1 VNERPIGCAPFI
13 NEPTVEKGNDM
24 RPLKLLSRLFAAS
37 ALLLCGFANAVVF
50 SVGSPT
56 TTVPS
61 YFGSGALATDQFLVP
76 VNVSGAV
83 DLQGWQ
89 LDFSFDP
96 TVVSQ
101 IEPFFTPYS
110 FGLYA
115 AQFDPA
121 DAGSL
126 SSPTSAGFALTPGLI
141 EQIAGFSQGVN
152 GDGTLVFLAFQT
164 LEPNMNPGF
173 ALSNV
178 SPGQVLPPPLPVPE
192 PSTWVLLAVGLTG
205 LALRRRAANSAVV

>member
-1 VNERPIGCAPFI
+1 MNRS
-13 NEPTVEKGNDM
+13 NN
-24 RPLKLLSRLFAAS
+24 PLPRLLAAFTLFASGVAS
-37 ALLLCGFANAVVF
+37 AAVF

-61 YFGSGALATDQFLVP
+61 YFGSGALATDQFLIP

-83 DLQGWQ
+83 DLQDWQ
-89 LDFSFDP
+89 FDFSFDP

-115 AQFDPA
+115 AQFDPV
-121 DAGSL
+121 DASSL
-126 SSPTSAGFALTPGLI
+126 SSPTSAGFTLIPGSI
-141 EQIAGFSQGVN
+141 EQIAGFSQDVN
-152 GDGTLVFLAFQT
+152 GNGALVFLAFKT
-164 LEPNMNPGF
+164 LQPDMNPGF

-178 SPGQVLPPPLPVPE
+178 SPVQVVPPTLPVPE
-192 PSTWVLLAVGLTG
+192 PSALALLAAGLTG
-205 LALRRRAANSAVV
+205 LALRRRAANAAV

>member
-1 VNERPIGCAPFI
+1 MNRS
-13 NEPTVEKGNDM
+13 NN
-24 RPLKLLSRLFAAS
+24 PLPRLLAAFTLFASGVAS
-37 ALLLCGFANAVVF
+37 AVVF

-61 YFGSGALATDQFLVP
+61 YFGSGALATDQFLIP

-83 DLQGWQ
+83 DLQDWQ
-89 LDFSFDP
+89 FDFSFDP

-115 AQFDPA
+115 AQFDPV
-121 DAGSL
+121 DASSL
-126 SSPTSAGFALTPGLI
+126 SSPTSAGFTLIPGSI

-152 GDGTLVFLAFQT
+152 GNGTLVFLAFET
-164 LEPNMNPGF
+164 LQPDMNPGF

-178 SPGQVLPPPLPVPE
+178 SPVQVVPPTLPVPE
-192 PSTWVLLAVGLTG
+192 PSALALLARWIDRTCAAPKSRERSRLIYSC
-205 LALRRRAANSAVV
+205 ALSLWVADPPDRS